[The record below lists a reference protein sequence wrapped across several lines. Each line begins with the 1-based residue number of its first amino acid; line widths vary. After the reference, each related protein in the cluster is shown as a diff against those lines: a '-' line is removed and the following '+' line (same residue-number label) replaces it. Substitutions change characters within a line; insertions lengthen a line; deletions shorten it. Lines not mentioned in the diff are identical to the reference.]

1 MGYVDKNLMGTE
13 SVTFQGRLHWN
24 VYILPVIIAAV
35 SLYPLF
41 LAVSEKYGNAVIA
54 IFAAD
59 LLLFLHPWMKTRT
72 SEFAVT
78 DKRIIMKVGILEVKT
93 LEMFL
98 NKVENIGVNQTLA
111 GRVLNYGEV
120 IITGSGGTKEVFGNI
135 ARPYEF
141 RKSAQE
147 QISRTGS

>member
-1 MGYVDKNLMGTE
+1 MGYVDKNLMGKE
-13 SVTFQGRLHWN
+13 AIIFQARLHWN
-24 VYILPVIIAAV
+24 VYILPVIIAV
-35 SLYPLF
+35 SSLYPLF
-41 LAVSEKYGNAVIA
+41 WAVSEKYNNAAIA
-54 IFAAD
+54 ILAAD
-59 LLLFLHPWMKTRT
+59 LLLFLLPLMKTKT

-111 GRVLNYGEV
+111 GRALNYGEV

-147 QISRTGS
+147 QISQSGS

>member
-1 MGYVDKNLMGTE
+1 MGYVDKNLMGKE
-13 SVTFQGRLHWN
+13 AVIFQGRLHWN
-24 VYILPVIIAAV
+24 VYIFPVIFTAV

-41 LAVSEKYGNAVIA
+41 LGISEQYYYPALALFAV
-54 IFAAD
+54 D
-59 LLLFLHPWMKTRT
+59 LLLFLHPWMKTKT

-78 DKRIIMKVGILEVKT
+78 DKRIIMKVGIFEVKT

-98 NKVENIGVNQTLA
+98 NKVENIGVNQTIP
-111 GRVLNYGEV
+111 GRALNYGEV
-120 IITGSGGTKEVFGNI
+120 IITGSGGTKEVFANI